1 MYKMPFE
8 LINYIYEYDGRYKIL
23 YNKVIEDIKLSK
35 YNFDKYE
42 KISKYSMY
50 YDSILEIDYSI
61 DNDFIYYNEFYK
73 FALKM
78 TNNNVNL

>member
-78 TNNNVNL
+78 INNNVNL